1 MLRQVLHEISIVEKQ
16 QHLEVKE
23 DLEVVIAEE
32 EQPVDLF
39 QAFYDFIITIL
50 KSVHRND
57 YLEFVD
63 ELG

>member
-1 MLRQVLHEISIVEKQ
+1 MKYRFVEKQ

-39 QAFYDFIITIL
+39 QAFYDFIITIF
-50 KSVHRND
+50 KVSSS
-57 YLEFVD
+57 E
-63 ELG
+63 